1 MDTVIISVKDK
12 TLRRKR
18 RKSSKESKGGM
29 SDKEITEKSELWS
42 NSSGTL
48 TIR

>member
-12 TLRRKR
+12 TLR